1 MALYREL
8 DQPLGIAETLTFQGD
23 LAYEQN
29 DLTTARAL
37 YEEALN
43 MQRGIDDQRG
53 IPISLMSL
61 AYIDTRLGMLME
73 AENQLIEALTLFREL
88 DLADLPRALAI
99 MALVKRRLGQ
109 SGESVYPLLQEA
121 LTLEQGKNSLRS
133 TLLTL
138 IETAQVLFTDGRYII
153 LGELIG
159 QILKHAISYRSRL
172 NVDQLLD
179 ELRPYLDTPTL
190 EAALERGKSLDLD
203 GVVARLMAELV

>member
-1 MALYREL
+1 
-8 DQPLGIAETLTFQGD
+8 LGIAETLTFQGD

-29 DLTTARAL
+29 DLSTARAL

-61 AYIDTRLGMLME
+61 AYIDMWSGTLTE
-73 AENQLIEALTLFREL
+73 AENQLTEALTVFREL

-109 SGESVYPLLQEA
+109 SGENIYPLLREA
-121 LTLEQGKNSLRS
+121 FTLEQGKNSLRL
-133 TLLTL
+133 TLVML
-138 IETAQVLFTDGRYII
+138 IETAQVLFADGRYIT
-153 LGELIG
+153 LAELIG
-159 QILKHAISYRSRL
+159 QILKHTISYRSRL

-190 EAALERGKSLDLD
+190 EAALERGRALDMD
-203 GVVARLMAELV
+203 AAVARLLAELL